1 MTPGD
6 DVVDLVVGESEY
18 SVTVA
23 AGTLATGTLTML
35 QVMSSSA
42 PLTGA
47 TSVSVQTTTNY
58 AEAARTLTSILVV
71 AMTP

>member
-18 SVTVA
+18 TVSVG

-35 QVMSSSA
+35 QVCR
-42 PLTGA
+42 P
-47 TSVSVQTTTNY
+47 VH
-58 AEAARTLTSILVV
+58 R
-71 AMTP
+71 